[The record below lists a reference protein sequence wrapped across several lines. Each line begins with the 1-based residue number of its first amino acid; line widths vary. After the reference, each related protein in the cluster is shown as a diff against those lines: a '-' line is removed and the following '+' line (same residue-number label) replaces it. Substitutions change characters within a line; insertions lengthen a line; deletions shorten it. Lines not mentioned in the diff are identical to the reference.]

1 VTVRTPKAHSPA
13 LSSLTPTQR
22 LQVLSAYSTVNPQV
36 VYLRDGELVVYRRT
50 RSLLYQC
57 RYKLADGSWV
67 RQSTRKAALEH
78 AVAVACDIY
87 DQARYRQRLGL
98 AHRTHTYAQ
107 IAALTLTE
115 LRKQID
121 ATNGK
126 TAFHTYVSC
135 IEKYFVPY
143 FAERRLEDITH
154 TDVVEFELW
163 RDRQMLRQPKTSTL
177 NNFTSAWN
185 RVIATALAQGYISE
199 RVPVLR
205 NSTDIH
211 TLSRQMGN
219 SAAMIERHYSKLTAT
234 MAADKLA

>member
-1 VTVRTPKAHSPA
+1 
-13 LSSLTPTQR
+13 
-22 LQVLSAYSTVNPQV
+22 
-36 VYLRDGELVVYRRT
+36 
-50 RSLLYQC
+50 
-57 RYKLADGSWV
+57 V

-143 FAERRLEDITH
+143 FAEHRLEEITH
-154 TDVVEFELW
+154 TDVAEFELW
-163 RDRQMLRQPKTSTL
+163 RDRQMLRKPKTSTL

-185 RVIATALAQGYISE
+185 RVIATAVALAFPQF
-199 RVPVLR
+199 
-205 NSTDIH
+205 
-211 TLSRQMGN
+211 SRH
-219 SAAMIERHYSKLTAT
+219 SS
-234 MAADKLA
+234 